1 MHYSIGGDRPVP
13 CVHGFLRMWSLHI
26 IQGGRERRKGKGGES
41 MVILGDQM
49 EEEEDDRLG
58 CDHLIQVH

>member
-1 MHYSIGGDRPVP
+1 M
-13 CVHGFLRMWSLHI
+13 
-26 IQGGRERRKGKGGES
+26 IQGGWERRKGKGGES
-41 MVILGDQM
+41 MVIPWDQM